1 MNYHR
6 WTQDEESV
14 FREAIVSFKFNW
26 TRIQQSLLPHI
37 SIKSMKNKYYQK
49 MHNNTEVKTFKSQAE
64 ESTSSK
70 ISEEQVYEMI
80 KGIISQNLL

>member
-6 WTQDEESV
+6 WTKDEESV
-14 FREAIVSFKFNW
+14 FREAIVRFKFNW
-26 TRIQQSLLPHI
+26 SRIQQSLLPHI

-64 ESTSSK
+64 ESSSK
-70 ISEEQVYEMI
+70 MSEEQVYQMI
-80 KGIISQNLL
+80 KDIISQNQQ

>member
-14 FREAIVSFKFNW
+14 FREAIVRFKFNW
-26 TRIQQSLLPHI
+26 SRIQQTLLPHI

-49 MHNNTEVKTFKSQAE
+49 MHNNTEVRIIKSLSE
-64 ESTSSK
+64 ESSSK
-70 ISEEQVYEMI
+70 MSEEQVYQMI
-80 KGIISQNLL
+80 KDIISLNQQ